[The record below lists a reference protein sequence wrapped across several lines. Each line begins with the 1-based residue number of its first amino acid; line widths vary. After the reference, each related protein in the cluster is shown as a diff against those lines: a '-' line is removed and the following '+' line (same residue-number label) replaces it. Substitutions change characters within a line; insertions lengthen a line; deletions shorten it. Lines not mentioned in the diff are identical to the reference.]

1 MRETAYWIWFLIAGL
16 VIFVLG
22 GLHMAVVHLSGIV
35 GIFNPA
41 GAEAVAWENVAFR
54 SHSAFFMTA
63 YILLL
68 AAVLYHGFYGLRTIV
83 FELGIGKA
91 CQRSLTVALWI
102 VGVVLFIVGAY
113 AAIAAKT
120 LGAAL

>member
-83 FELGIGKA
+83 FELGICKA

>member
-91 CQRSLTVALWI
+91 CQR
-102 VGVVLFIVGAY
+102 
-113 AAIAAKT
+113 
-120 LGAAL
+120 

>member
-1 MRETAYWIWFLIAGL
+1 MRETAYWIWFVIAGL

>member
-1 MRETAYWIWFLIAGL
+1 MRETAYWIWFVIAGL

-22 GLHMAVVHLSGIV
+22 GLHMTVVHLSGIV
-35 GIFNPA
+35 GIYNPA

-68 AAVLYHGFYGLRTIV
+68 AAVLYHGFYGLRTIIV
-83 FELGIGKA
+83 ELGIGKA
-91 CQRSLTVALWI
+91 CQRSLTVTLWI

>member
-1 MRETAYWIWFLIAGL
+1 MRETAYWIWFVIAGL

-54 SHSAFFMTA
+54 SHSTFFMIA

>member
-1 MRETAYWIWFLIAGL
+1 MRETAYWIWFVIAGL

-83 FELGIGKA
+83 FELGICKA

>member
-1 MRETAYWIWFLIAGL
+1 MRETAYWIWFVIAGL

-35 GIFNPA
+35 GIYNPA

>member
-91 CQRSLTVALWI
+91 CQRSLTVTLWI